1 MAHPRHEIFQVH
13 SADDE
18 ENVYTTNADGKIIL
32 RSELK
37 LSYRLKEISDA
48 LHSARRE
55 QLNIGIC
62 YEDWEKAAK
71 DCTNNQNDYNCDEF
85 RNKTNICS
93 PLYCPI
99 VLNYKGA

>member
-48 LHSARRE
+48 IHSGKKE
-55 QLNIGIC
+55 SLGTN
-62 YEDWEKAAK
+62 DWLEAAG
-71 DCTNNQNDYNCDEF
+71 DCTHHHDSYACNEF
-85 RNKTNICS
+85 RNKTGLCS